1 MPLLKSARGLPL
13 NKSHPFLRGLIGCWA
28 FNEGTG
34 KIAADTSGNQ
44 NSGTIND
51 AVWTAGKFGCCLKF
65 DGSGDSVNCGSGSS
79 LNAATGLTIA
89 GWIRF
94 EASKS
99 HTLLMKNV
107 AYGVRISTTSIG
119 TRLWDSGG
127 GHTFNASFTYLTG
140 KWYYLAVTWDSKSQN
155 VITYINA
162 NPVGTP
168 GTFVGPLNASTQYIL
183 IGKVVWSD
191 SYTTEGL
198 IDSVQVYNRAL
209 SSAEIKHLY
218 REPFCM
224 FDGPKSSK
232 TVFVPVV
239 NLAGTSGAQSS
250 ATATAKL
257 TRRIKGL
264 SAAATDVTAMMK
276 IVGEALLSGS
286 ADASSVSSGKL
297 MLSYRGPWLSKILKI
312 ERQWLTDALFNGITA
327 NAFKLGTVMS
337 CGWFWMRPNGCTVL
351 YRGTAMEK
359 IDFTNILSV
368 SEQNAESMSL
378 PDYVPQNNSSTY
390 FYVVRRLNN
399 CGYQELTL
407 YAAVKVAIDAEGN
420 LAEPLPNHI
429 FAWRAGQM
437 DGNKVQL
444 VWFYSPLEQKSKPEC
459 FKVYY
464 DGGIGQIDYE
474 NPIATINYRGRKFY
488 SYQGDVLAVG
498 KYLFAIR
505 AEDASGIQNSSSA
518 QLSIQLNDTSP
529 DAINI
534 LNVETI

>member
-264 SAAATDVTAMMK
+264 SAAATDVTATMK
-276 IVGEALLSGS
+276 IVGEALLAGS
-286 ADASSVSSGKL
+286 IEASAVPSGKL
-297 MLSYRGPWLSKILKI
+297 TLRYRGPWLKSPLKI
-312 ERQWLTDALFNGITA
+312 ERQWLTDVLFNGMTA
-327 NAFKLGTVMS
+327 SAFKLGTVLAS
-337 CGWFWMRPNGCTVL
+337 GWFWMRPSGCTAL
-351 YRGTAMEK
+351 YGGPNMEQIDFANILEVVEQDADSISLPNYIPHK
-359 IDFTNILSV
+359 ID
-368 SEQNAESMSL
+368 
-378 PDYVPQNNSSTY
+378 STY
-390 FYVVRRLNN
+390 FYVVRKFNI
-399 CGYQELTL
+399 CGYQERSLQ
-407 YAAVKVAIDAEGN
+407 AAAKLAIDAEGN
-420 LAEPLPNHI
+420 LIEPKPNHI
-429 FAWRAGQM
+429 FAWRADQIQ
-437 DGNKVQL
+437 GNKVQL
-444 VWFYSPLEQKSKPEC
+444 LWFYYPLEQKSEPVR
-459 FKVYY
+459 FNVYY
-464 DGGIGQIDYE
+464 DSNTGQINYK
-474 NPIATINYRGRKFY
+474 NPIAEISYRGRRFY
-488 SYQGDVLAVG
+488 RWQSDALTTGR
-498 KYLFAIR
+498 YLFAVR
-505 AEDASGIQNSSSA
+505 AKDADGVESNSLA
-518 QLSIQLNDTSP
+518 QLAIEIEDVRP
-529 DAINI
+529 DEIEI
-534 LNVETI
+534 LKVEAL